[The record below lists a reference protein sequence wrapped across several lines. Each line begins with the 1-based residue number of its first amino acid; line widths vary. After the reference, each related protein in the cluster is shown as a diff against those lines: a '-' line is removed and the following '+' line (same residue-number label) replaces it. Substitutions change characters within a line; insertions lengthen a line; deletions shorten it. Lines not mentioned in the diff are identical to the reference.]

1 MKALNYQQKPLL
13 RPSPAGFTLIE
24 VLIVVAI
31 IAVLVV
37 VSIFAS
43 SKFVEKARQ
52 TTAINNIRQISVAN
66 IAYAQENSGE
76 INVVRVDTETK
87 VERRPGRGYVADSFW
102 GRITPYLF
110 SDISVSSANQTQLA
124 ADIKRHL
131 LDFHG
136 TTNLNTMAKTFQK
149 DVPIYADGSGIR
161 VPYAFNVALAPWNTA
176 VRTTTVTDPAQTA
189 YMTYGF
195 FRFTDSDLATYYPH
209 TNPRAPGKRVDY
221 FSDRKAAMI
230 FVDGHLEMVSPPVPK
245 RRFDK

>member
-1 MKALNYQQKPLL
+1 MKTLNYQQKPLL

-24 VLIVVAI
+24 VLIVVSI

-37 VSIFAS
+37 VSLFAS
-43 SKFVEKARQ
+43 SKFLEKARQ

-66 IAYAQENSGE
+66 IAYAQENNGE

-87 VERRPGRGYVADSFW
+87 VERRPGRGYVADSYW

-110 SDISVSSANQTQLA
+110 SDISVSSANQPQLA

-136 TTNLNTMAKTFQK
+136 TTDLKTMAKTFQR
-149 DVPIYADGSGIR
+149 DVKIYGDGSGIS
-161 VPYAFNVALAPWNTA
+161 VPYAFNTALAPWNTA
-176 VRTTTVTDPAQTA
+176 VRTSTVTDPAQTA

-195 FRFTDSDLATYYPH
+195 YRFTDTDLAEYYPH
-209 TNPRAPGKRVDY
+209 MNPRASGKRVDY

-230 FVDGHLEMVSPPVPK
+230 FVDGHLEMLNPPVPK